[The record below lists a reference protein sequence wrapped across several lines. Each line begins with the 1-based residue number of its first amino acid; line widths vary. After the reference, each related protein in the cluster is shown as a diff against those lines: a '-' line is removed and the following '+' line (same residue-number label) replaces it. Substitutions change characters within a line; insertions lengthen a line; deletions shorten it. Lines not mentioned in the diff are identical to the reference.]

1 MPPKPA
7 NPFDEFDET
16 PANPF
21 DEFDAPPPMIAA
33 PPAPPP
39 VSIPDTLG
47 QYAGVATRAL
57 APYVTAAGFGAA
69 AGAPFG
75 GVGAIPG
82 AAGGVLTLGATDLAT
97 GLYNMAA
104 PAFGGRRVPTPSETI
119 RRGYESVGIGRR
131 PETATQQVF
140 SDVLEAGAGGVGQA
154 RSAQRLADIA
164 LTPQGRNFMQALGQA
179 PRTQTAAAVGG
190 AAAPSIAANYFNV
203 QDPAALF
210 GLSLAGSAAGAKMGA
225 PSPKPIPA
233 AALKTKA
240 TDLYQAME
248 RENVK
253 VAPQAMTDLAAAAR
267 QKLAGMK
274 YDPDTDKVVTQALRL
289 FDKKAGQPIT
299 FDMLEKFR
307 RSIRDLPY
315 SQTGVKRG
323 TNEERAMVKALDDLV
338 DDFMLKLTP
347 AQTTAGNVGLA
358 GSFLTRAREVRSKAY
373 QTETLESA
381 IEAARNRSK
390 QGEDPRALGA
400 ALKSEFAKIVNN
412 PRRLSKFDK
421 PTQDAIRQVANG
433 NFTRNAFAAI
443 GRLAPNSRL
452 FGMQVPFLGVGATYA
467 PGTALTLAGVQAG
480 AMGARGVANRMT
492 EKAATT
498 ALLRA
503 SGVKPGG
510 PGWSLLSPAAQQAV
524 LAEERGERA
533 ARTRSVFESAQRKP
547 KPQSK

>member
-21 DEFDAPPPMIAA
+21 DEFDAPPPLIAA
-33 PPAPPP
+33 PPPPPP

-97 GLYNMAA
+97 GLYNLAA

-164 LTPQGRNFMQALGQA
+164 LTPQGRNFMRMLGDA
-179 PRTQTAAAVGG
+179 PRTQAATAMGG
-190 AAAPSIAANYFNV
+190 AAAPSVAANYFNV
-203 QDPAALF
+203 EDPAALF
-210 GLSLAGSAAGAKMGA
+210 GLSLAGSVAGAKAGT
-225 PSPKPIPA
+225 PKPKPIPA
-233 AALKTKA
+233 AALKGQA
-240 TDLYQAME
+240 TDLYKAME
-248 RENVK
+248 REGVN
-253 VAPQAMTDLAAAAR
+253 VAPQAMADLATAAQQR
-267 QKLAGMK
+267 LATLK
-274 YDPDTDKVVTQALRL
+274 YDPDTDTVVTEALKL
-289 FDKKAGQPIT
+289 FQKKAGQPISY
-299 FDMLEKFR
+299 DMLEKFR

-323 TNEERAMVKALDDLV
+323 TDDERRMVKALDDLI

-347 AQTTAGNVGLA
+347 AQTTAGDAALA
-358 GSFLTRAREVRSKAY
+358 GSFLTQAREVRSRAY
-373 QTETLESA
+373 QTETLENA
-381 IEAARNRSK
+381 IEAANNRAK
-390 QGEDPRALGA
+390 QGDSPKALGS
-400 ALKSEFAKIVNN
+400 ALRAEFAKIVNN
-412 PRRLSKFDK
+412 PRRLAKFDEA
-421 PTQDAIRQVANG
+421 TQAAIRQVANG
-433 NFTRNAFAAI
+433 NFTRDAFAAI

-467 PGTALTLAGVQAG
+467 PGTALTLAGIQTG
-480 AMGARGVANRMT
+480 AMGARGIANRMT
-492 EKAATT
+492 KKQVNT

-510 PGWSLLSPAAQQAV
+510 KGWNLLSPAAQQAV
-524 LAEERGERA
+524 LAEERGARA
-533 ARTRSVFESAQRKP
+533 AQTRNAFESARRNPSSQ
-547 KPQSK
+547 